1 MFKMNVRIWKKWKN
15 DEAPGCPQ
23 RATSGIVNESLF
35 SNFRN
40 FLGDT
45 GCHGNVSLLSGA
57 DDISSEEKI
66 ILRSYLKTTGAIAG
80 CQQVRK
86 KIGACCFGF
95 RVVHGEMSPSCLE
108 GCVPVP
114 LRRRV
119 HPPRPRKYCCCYG
132 GG

>member
-1 MFKMNVRIWKKWKN
+1 MSNIRNPSVQNEYPVFEKVEN
-15 DEAPGCPQ
+15 DKAPGFPK
-23 RATSGIVNESLF
+23 RATSEIANESWF
-35 SNFRN
+35 FNFRD
-40 FLGDT
+40 FLGDAE
-45 GCHGNVSLLSGA
+45 CHGNVSLLFGA

-95 RVVHGEMSPSCLE
+95 RVVQGEMSPSCLE
-108 GCVPVP
+108 GCVPVL

-119 HPPRPRKYCCCYG
+119 HPPGP
-132 GG
+132 